1 MKRRTKLVILARVF
15 RRSAISGRRRSV
27 AVFQAR
33 FFAVDLVGVQ
43 RQRLGAVDDFQRVGE
58 HFHFA
63 GGHIFIDLA
72 VRTRTHGADD
82 LDAELIAQ
90 VVGLVERHFLV
101 RIEEHLHDAFAVAHI
116 NKDQAAEIAT
126 TIDPTTQSDFSPTWD
141 RFNCPQYSVRIRYP
155 YTADAAPGYCAPV
168 ARLLSDKFYLLPG
181 LKSVAYQP
189 VPLSWKPEDEI
200 NLVNAGC
207 PHAGQ
212 SASGASEKFCN
223 FSNRWLQAP
232 HAYS

>member
-1 MKRRTKLVILARVF
+1 M
-15 RRSAISGRRRSV
+15 
-27 AVFQAR
+27 
-33 FFAVDLVGVQ
+33 
-43 RQRLGAVDDFQRVGE
+43 GE

-126 TIDPTTQSDFSPTWD
+126 TIDPTTQSDFLAHVGQIQLPAIFSTHTLS
-141 RFNCPQYSVRIRYP
+141 F

-189 VPLSWKPEDEI
+189 VSLKLETGGRDQ
-200 NLVNAGC
+200 L
-207 PHAGQ
+207 GQ
-212 SASGASEKFCN
+212 RGLPTRRAVCQRRIGKF
-223 FSNRWLQAP
+223 LQFL
-232 HAYS
+232 